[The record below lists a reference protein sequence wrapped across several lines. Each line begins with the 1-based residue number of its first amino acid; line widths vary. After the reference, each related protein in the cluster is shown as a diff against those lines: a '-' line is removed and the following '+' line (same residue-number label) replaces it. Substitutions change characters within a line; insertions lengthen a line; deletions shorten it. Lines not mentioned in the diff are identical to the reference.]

1 MAHTRWPR
9 PWFVGVVV
17 WLLGTATS
25 ALARDLVIATVNN
38 GHMLTLQRM
47 TPHFERLHPGVRVRW
62 VTLDEDRLRQQVTR
76 DVATRGGRFDL
87 LTVGSYEAKVWSGR
101 GWLRPITPSA
111 GYATDDLLP
120 PVRDALTQGGK
131 LYALPFYGESSM
143 TMVRTD
149 LLAAAGMTLP
159 LHPTWEQVA
168 QAARRLH
175 DPQRGV
181 AGICLRGKP
190 GWGQNMALVSTMVN
204 THGGQWFDTK
214 WQPQLTSPAWR
225 RALTLY
231 SDLLRRHG
239 PPAAVANGYNENLAL
254 FSAGR
259 CAMWVDATV
268 AGNFVSRG
276 NESRVAGQVA
286 FLHAPV
292 ASTARGARWLWTW
305 SLAIPAGSRQPELA
319 QRFAEWA
326 SSPAYVALV
335 AREVGWHAVP
345 PGTRE
350 STYAQPAY
358 RMANPHAAIEREAIM
373 LADQNRP
380 TEPPSPYVGIQ
391 WVGIPEFQSI
401 GTAVGQLVAEL
412 LQTAPPRVDEVL
424 TRAQAVAERKVREAG
439 YMTD

>member
-190 GWGQNMALVSTMVN
+190 GWGQNMAL
-204 THGGQWFDTK
+204 
-214 WQPQLTSPAWR
+214 
-225 RALTLY
+225 
-231 SDLLRRHG
+231 
-239 PPAAVANGYNENLAL
+239 

-259 CAMWVDATV
+259 CAIWVDATV

-326 SSPAYVALV
+326 GSPAYVALV

>member
-9 PWFVGVVV
+9 PWLVGVVV

-101 GWLRPITPSA
+101 GWLRPIAPST

-159 LHPTWEQVA
+159 LHPTWEQIA
-168 QAARRLH
+168 QVARRLH

-259 CAMWVDATV
+259 CAIWVDATV

-412 LQTAPPRVDEVL
+412 LQAAPPRVDEVL

>member
-1 MAHTRWPR
+1 MVHARWPR
-9 PWFVGVVV
+9 PWLVGVVV
-17 WLLGTATS
+17 WLLGTTTS

-47 TPHFERLHPGVRVRW
+47 TPHFERQNPGVRVRW
-62 VTLDEDRLRQQVTR
+62 VTLDEDRLRQEVTR

-87 LTVGSYEAKVWSGR
+87 LTVGAYEAKVWSGR
-101 GWLRPITPSA
+101 GWLRPVTPSPA
-111 GYATDDLLP
+111 YEIDDLLP
-120 PVRDALTQGGK
+120 PVREALTQGGK

-159 LHPTWEQVA
+159 LHPTWDQVA
-168 QAARRLH
+168 QAARRMH

-204 THGGQWFDTK
+204 THGGQWFDTQ
-214 WQPQLTSPAWR
+214 WRPQLDTPAWR
-225 RALTLY
+225 RAVTLY
-231 SDLLRRHG
+231 SDLLRRYG

-259 CAMWVDATV
+259 CAIWVDATV
-268 AGNFVSRG
+268 AGNFVSRAT
-276 NESRVAGQVA
+276 ESRVAENVA

-292 ASTARGARWLWTW
+292 ASTARGTRWLWTW
-305 SLAIPAGSRQPELA
+305 SLAIPASSRQPELA

-326 SSPAYVALV
+326 TSPNYTAIVAKE
-335 AREVGWHAVP
+335 RGWQAVP
-345 PGTRE
+345 PGTRA

-358 RMANPHAAIEREAIM
+358 RMANPHAGVEHDAIM

-380 TEPPSPYVGIQ
+380 TEPASPYVGIQ

-401 GTAVGQLVAEL
+401 GTAMGQLVAEL
-412 LQTAPPRVDEVL
+412 LQPTPPSVDDVL
-424 TRAQAVAERKVREAG
+424 RRGQTVVERKMREAG
-439 YMTD
+439 HLKD